1 MGVLDETRFV
11 ERLQFFDGQRL
22 FASDLQGIEAFNRE
36 MRWLHN
42 RSLHQPGVGSGF
54 AVYGKKGDRTVTI
67 GPGYAIDAR
76 GREIVLTETPL
87 DPLPIP
93 PVAAET
99 DGRSVFY
106 DLAVSYP
113 DDEDLEESEFRE
125 GICESRGVVRLR
137 EAPVLCWIRLQ
148 RDEHNNLLVQ
158 SPTLKARILEGLAI
172 TLARIEVLNCR
183 LESDVSTAERRNARP
198 TLQPQVAAG
207 SEAPH
212 WEFPGAAPEVSLT
225 VAVEQPSVTGITIEA
240 DIDTSAAGFVNTP
253 QYTARISGD
262 RVISITV
269 GGVTITVLLDAI
281 VTILPG
287 AGPQGFRVRALL
299 LGQVLYGETIGPG
312 VGSVRLTQNLLT
324 RWRVEWMAVEG

>member
-76 GREIVLTETPL
+76 GREIVLTETPA

-106 DLAVSYP
+106 DLTVSYP
-113 DDEDLEESEFRE
+113 DDQELEESEFRQ
-125 GICESRGVVRLR
+125 GICDSRGVVRLR
-137 EAPVLCWIRLQ
+137 EAPVLCWVRLQ
-148 RDEHNNLLVQ
+148 RDEHGNLLVQ
-158 SPTLKARILEGLAI
+158 SPTLKARIVEGLAI
-172 TLARIEVLNCR
+172 ILARIEVLNCR
-183 LESDVSTAERRNARP
+183 LEADVSTAERRNARP
-198 TLQPQVAAG
+198 SLQPQVAAG
-207 SEAPH
+207 SEAPD
-212 WEFPGAAPEVSLT
+212 WRLPGGVQPVLLDIAAE
-225 VAVEQPSVTGITIEA
+225 PSVTSIALEA
-240 DIDTSAAGFVNTP
+240 EIDTSFAGFVNTP
-253 QYTARISGD
+253 HYTARISGD
-262 RVISITV
+262 RIISITA
-269 GGVTITVLLDAI
+269 GGVTTTVLIDAI

-287 AGPQGFRVRALL
+287 AGPKGFTLRALL
-299 LGQVLYGETIGPG
+299 VGQRLHGEGE
-312 VGSVRLTQNLLT
+312 VRLSANLISH
-324 RWRVEWMAVEG
+324 WSVDWMAVEG